1 MTTVE
6 DRGQLLTAAP
16 ARNPSK
22 IDLAPADHGRSNV
35 VRLAVAQALAGA
47 NSTVVYATGAILGN
61 MLAPDKALATL
72 PVSVLVVGM
81 AASTL
86 PAGTIA
92 RRYGRRAA
100 FLAGTGCGVV
110 VGLLSAAAVFL
121 GSFWLFC
128 AATFFGGVYQAVV
141 LSFRFAAADGVRP
154 ELRPRAMS
162 AVMAGGVF
170 AGVLGPQLVTYT
182 MNLWS

>member
-72 PVSVLVVGM
+72 PVSVLVVG
-81 AASTL
+81 
-86 PAGTIA
+86 
-92 RRYGRRAA
+92 
-100 FLAGTGCGVV
+100 
-110 VGLLSAAAVFL
+110 
-121 GSFWLFC
+121 W
-128 AATFFGGVYQAVV
+128 
-141 LSFRFAAADGVRP
+141 
-154 ELRPRAMS
+154 PRARS
-162 AVMAGGVF
+162 RQGRLRGDMADVPPSWRAPG
-170 AGVLGPQLVTYT
+170 AA
-182 MNLWS
+182 